1 MPLIKSASKAAIGQN
16 IREMSKTHPHDQAV
30 AAALDTARRASR
42 DSGGPLPGLASVP
55 GVRPLQQLS
64 GAPSQ
69 KIHTGPIHSSV
80 AGRTDH
86 LPVSV
91 PSGSYVIPADIVSA
105 MGEGNTN
112 AGFKIL
118 RRVFGGVPYGGA
130 SAPYAHRGGPYGG
143 GSAPY
148 NQPGGPYGEA
158 VAGGGGGHA
167 AGGSIGSDVKVVVA
181 GGEYTLTPEEVRK
194 AGDGDVERGHRVLDD
209 FVKQLRA
216 RTIKTLSKLPG
227 PRHD

>member
-86 LPVSV
+86 LPVAT
-91 PSGSYVIPADIVSA
+91 PSGSFVLPADIVSG
-105 MGEGNTN
+105 MGDGNTM
-112 AGFKIL
+112 AGFKVIK
-118 RRVFGGVPYGGA
+118 RMFAGNPYSQANGPYPHNKGASTKGTSPYGLG
-130 SAPYAHRGGPYGG
+130 SGPYGAELSGSRAKG
-143 GSAPY
+143 GKTSEVP
-148 NQPGGPYGEA
+148 
-158 VAGGGGGHA
+158 
-167 AGGSIGSDVKVVVA
+167 VVVA
-181 GGEYTLTPEEVRK
+181 GGEFTLTPDEVLM
-194 AGDGDVERGHRVLDD
+194 AGDGDLERGHRVLDD
-209 FVKQLRA
+209 FIVRYRKKL
-216 RTIKTLSKLPG
+216 IKTLSKLPG